1 MAKDFRRLFTYLKPH
16 TGLFILATLAMLA
29 TGLLHGGIGALV
41 VPIFDQAFS
50 NPAAT
55 MTTPTPTLFNLQQ
68 FIPAKGFEAW
78 RAISVLLLVFTLA
91 KAVTDYFSR
100 YLMARIGQAVVRR
113 LRDDMFR
120 HVLAQSAEFFER
132 HRTNY
137 LVSRLLTSTA
147 AVESL
152 VTSILRDLLM
162 ETVLLVVFL
171 SACVFYSWRLTLTV
185 AIVAPLVGTITAHFG
200 RRLRNLARESLEGG
214 QRMNDTAQEAL
225 ANNTIV
231 KAYTAERREE
241 RRFRNVLDEIVN
253 ANLRAARISGFAPQL
268 IEIIGVVAVV
278 VLLFFGQREIAANR
292 MTSAQFLTFLI
303 FLFRSYDP
311 IRKLSRLHNAAEQAL
326 AGARQVWE
334 VLDEHGAMP
343 EKNNARPLAKLQSAI
358 RFENVSFRYREAERP
373 VLDSINLEVPIN
385 RMVALVGESGG
396 GKSTLTKLVP
406 RFHDPTDGRVT
417 WDGVDLRDV
426 PIADLRRQIAIVTQE
441 TILFNNT
448 VRYNIAYSRPDAT
461 DEDIKRAAHIAFADS
476 FIQEL
481 PAGYDTLVGER
492 GVFLSGGQRQRLA
505 IARAVL
511 ADAPVLVLDEATSAL
526 DTESERLVQQA
537 LQNLMQHRTT
547 ICIAHRLSTVRRAD
561 AIVVIERGRI
571 IEIGTH
577 AELLRRGGAYS
588 RLYELQFAEEE
599 ETEEMLD
606 VRC

>member
-55 MTTPTPTLFNLQQ
+55 VEAPTPTLFNLQQ
-68 FIPAKGFEAW
+68 FIPTQGFAAW
-78 RAISVLLLVFTLA
+78 RAISILLLVFTFA
-91 KAVTDYFSR
+91 KAFTDYFSR
-100 YLMARIGQAVVRR
+100 YLMARIGQLVVRR
-113 LRDDMFR
+113 LRDDLFR
-120 HVLAQSAEFFER
+120 HILAQSAGFFER

-147 AVESL
+147 AIESL

-185 AIVAPLVGTITAHFG
+185 AIVAPLVGMITAHFG

-241 RRFRNVLDEIVN
+241 SRFRIVLDEIVN

-278 VLLFFGQREIAANR
+278 VLLFFGQREIAAGR

-334 VLDEHGAMP
+334 VIDEHCEMP
-343 EKNNARPLAKLQSAI
+343 EKSDALPLVKLERAI
-358 RFENVSFRYREAERP
+358 RFENVSFRYRDDARP
-373 VLDSINLEVPIN
+373 VLESINLEVPLN
-385 RMVALVGESGG
+385 RMIALVGESGG

-406 RFHDPTDGRVT
+406 RLHDPTHGRVT

-426 PIADLRRQIAIVTQE
+426 RVADLRRQIAIVTQE

-448 VRYNIAYSRPDAT
+448 VRYNIAYSRPDAS
-461 DEDIKRAAHIAFADS
+461 DEDIKRAARIAFADN
-476 FIQEL
+476 FIEQL
-481 PAGYDTLVGER
+481 SAGYDTLVGER

-571 IEIGTH
+571 IELAHTRNCSTRAAH
-577 AELLRRGGAYS
+577 TADSTNYNLPKKRR
-588 RLYELQFAEEE
+588 
-599 ETEEMLD
+599 
-606 VRC
+606 